1 MIAPKPGNSSI
12 VVVEQGWYGWSDPR
26 CDDKTIDSIANRTV
40 LSDHALV
47 LGTRKIKYCRL
58 AH

>member
-1 MIAPKPGNSSI
+1 MIAPQPVNSSI

-26 CDDKTIDSIANRTV
+26 CDDKTIDSVANRTA

-47 LGTRKIKYCRL
+47 LGTRKIKKCQL
-58 AH
+58 